1 MVMSVMSVTSVWVVA
16 ALLVN
21 SKSRCS
27 AQELALTMGT
37 PILDA
42 TNLDGAY
49 GVSTSPDGKH
59 VYAVAFDGDSIVPFV
74 RDESTGALTMGTPIQ
89 NATNLDDAS
98 GVATS
103 PDGKHVYAVAYLSG
117 SIVPLTVPRV
127 PPTPTLAPDATVRNG
142 VGLLAVAAV
151 TVATVMLL

>member
-1 MVMSVMSVTSVWVVA
+1 MAYSSDNIVPFVRDESTG
-16 ALLVN
+16 
-21 SKSRCS
+21 
-27 AQELALTMGT
+27 ALTMGT

-42 TNLDGAY
+42 TNLNGALAWQPRRT
-49 GVSTSPDGKH
+49 GNTCTQWLTTS
-59 VYAVAFDGDSIVPFV
+59 DSIVPFV
-74 RDESTGALTMGTPIQ
+74 RDESTGALTMGTPILD
-89 NATNLDDAS
+89 ATNLNGAC

-103 PDGKHVYAVAYLSG
+103 PDGKHVYAVAYWSD
-117 SIVPLTVPRV
+117 SIVPFTVPRV